1 MSYRRLADF
10 LDELQCAG
18 ELVRVRVEVNPELE
32 AAEITA
38 RLAHRGG
45 PAVLFEKPAGRDMP
59 LLANLLGTESR
70 ICRALGA
77 ESPADAA
84 ERFALLANPAEP
96 PGWFEKLAAPSHAAA
111 LGGVAPRR
119 VRSAACQRVVR
130 FGSDVDL
137 GTLPIVR
144 SASQEPAGVITA
156 GVLLSAHPDTHAQVA
171 GRWDL
176 QQLGPDRLA
185 VCWADCDDPARLL
198 AEYRTRGEKMPLVV
212 ALGGDPA
219 VLLAASAPLP
229 PGVDACTVAGLFGE
243 KPLDV
248 VPCRSVDLVAPADA
262 EIVLEGYVDPDEP
275 PVEAG
280 PLCTPSGHAGRPRPA
295 PAMHITAVTHRA
307 DPIFPAMVLGTP
319 PHESCVIAAALA
331 RLFLPLA
338 KLAIVELVDYNLP
351 MYGAA
356 RHWAAVAIRKTYA
369 GQARRVAHAA
379 WGLRQ
384 MMFAKVLVVVDG
396 EVDVHD
402 DAGVLAAIAANVR
415 PTRDVF
421 FEEGPADPTDV
432 ATPPGDLGWKIG
444 IDATAKLPGEHA
456 GPWPE
461 PVAVLKETRELV
473 SRRWAEYGLPL
484 EP

>member
-1 MSYRRLADF
+1 M
-10 LDELQCAG
+10 
-18 ELVRVRVEVNPELE
+18 
-32 AAEITA
+32 
-38 RLAHRGG
+38 
-45 PAVLFEKPAGRDMP
+45 LF
-59 LLANLLGTESR
+59 
-70 ICRALGA
+70 
-77 ESPADAA
+77 
-84 ERFALLANPAEP
+84 
-96 PGWFEKLAAPSHAAA
+96 
-111 LGGVAPRR
+111 
-119 VRSAACQRVVR
+119 
-130 FGSDVDL
+130 
-137 GTLPIVR
+137 
-144 SASQEPAGVITA
+144 
-156 GVLLSAHPDTHAQVA
+156 SAHPDTHAQVA

-176 QQLGPDRLA
+176 QLLARDRLA
-185 VCWADCDDPARLL
+185 VCWADCDDPARLV
-198 AEYRTRGEKMPLVV
+198 AEYRTRGEKMPLGVV
-212 ALGGDPA
+212 LGGDPA
-219 VLLAASAPLP
+219 VLLAASAALP
-229 PGVDACTVAGLFGE
+229 PGVDTCALAGLFRE

-248 VPCRSVDLVAPADA
+248 APCRSVDLMVPADA

-295 PAMHITAVTHRA
+295 PAMHITAITHRA
-307 DPIFPAMVLGTP
+307 DPIFPAMVPGTP
-319 PHESCVIAAALA
+319 PHESCVIAEALS

-351 MYGAA
+351 MYGAV

-402 DAGVLAAIAANVR
+402 DAGVLGAIVANVR

-432 ATPPGDLGWKIG
+432 AAPPGELGWKMG

-461 PVAVLKETRELV
+461 PAAVSQETHELV
-473 SRRWAEYGLPL
+473 SRRWSEYGLPL